1 MKEKFDSRRYAKASH
16 LNTVS
21 YPVWTCWPSNTILR
35 CQKLLN
41 NCHTE
46 EDIDLGVEAI
56 KGFRSSLSKIQIST
70 GAAVVRACCRAG
82 VADKALEIMKNKI
95 EYGVFFSKSAYDY
108 LIQYFYEKKEY
119 ERAVEAYEL
128 LLNDEEEIQPLWKTF
143 HTAVQA
149 CCFLGTV
156 DGIRRALELNKLSRK
171 RNLFMRIRL
180 YHSLGTVA
188 CQLSDPDLCLEIM
201 KLMTEE
207 LNIRFSRAQTGL
219 VIRARIMKGDYREAV
234 EALELLPV
242 NEQFE
247 VLPHSTLNL
256 VEVVS
261 SSTDE
266 HLQRRLKDILDKL
279 SSAGKKMPNAVRQ
292 TDDPIKKHLDDDRL
306 GGETAIGET
315 GVNIN
320 SNELGSP

>member
-16 LNTVS
+16 LNT
-21 YPVWTCWPSNTILR
+21 
-35 CQKLLN
+35 LLN

-188 CQLSDPDLCLEIM
+188 CQLVRM
-201 KLMTEE
+201 
-207 LNIRFSRAQTGL
+207 Q
-219 VIRARIMKGDYREAV
+219 YRH
-234 EALELLPV
+234 V
-242 NEQFE
+242 N
-247 VLPHSTLNL
+247 
-256 VEVVS
+256 VVY
-261 SSTDE
+261 
-266 HLQRRLKDILDKL
+266 L
-279 SSAGKKMPNAVRQ
+279 
-292 TDDPIKKHLDDDRL
+292 
-306 GGETAIGET
+306 
-315 GVNIN
+315 
-320 SNELGSP
+320 

>member
-1 MKEKFDSRRYAKASH
+1 
-16 LNTVS
+16 
-21 YPVWTCWPSNTILR
+21 
-35 CQKLLN
+35 
-41 NCHTE
+41 
-46 EDIDLGVEAI
+46 
-56 KGFRSSLSKIQIST
+56 
-70 GAAVVRACCRAG
+70 
-82 VADKALEIMKNKI
+82 
-95 EYGVFFSKSAYDY
+95 
-108 LIQYFYEKKEY
+108 
-119 ERAVEAYEL
+119 
-128 LLNDEEEIQPLWKTF
+128 
-143 HTAVQA
+143 
-149 CCFLGTV
+149 
-156 DGIRRALELNKLSRK
+156 
-171 RNLFMRIRL
+171 
-180 YHSLGTVA
+180 
-188 CQLSDPDLCLEIM
+188 M